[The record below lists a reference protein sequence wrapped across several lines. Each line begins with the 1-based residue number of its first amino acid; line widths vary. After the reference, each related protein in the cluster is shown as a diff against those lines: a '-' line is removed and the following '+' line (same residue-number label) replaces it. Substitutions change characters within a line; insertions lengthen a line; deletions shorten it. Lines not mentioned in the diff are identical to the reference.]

1 MGWIDVRTHVPKKAE
16 IERAW
21 WVVDA
26 AGLRLGRMSTAIAER
41 LTGKHK
47 PTYTPFLDTGDHVIV
62 LNAEKVHLT
71 GRKLQQKMYRRHT
84 GYPGGLREISA
95 ESLLKKHPER
105 LVEYAV
111 WGMLPK
117 GPLGRQMYRKLKVY
131 RGAQHPHAAQKPQ
144 SLSIPEAAS

>member
-1 MGWIDVRTHVPKKAE
+1 VKTHVPKKAE

-26 AGLRLGRMSTAIAER
+26 AGLRLGRLSTAIAER

-95 ESLLKKHPER
+95 ESLLAKHPER

>member
-1 MGWIDVRTHVPKKAE
+1 MKTHVPKKAE

-26 AGLRLGRMSTAIAER
+26 AGLRLGRLSTAIAER

-95 ESLLKKHPER
+95 ESLLAKHPER

-111 WGMLPK
+111 RGMLPK

>member
-1 MGWIDVRTHVPKKAE
+1 VRTHVPKKAE

-26 AGLRLGRMSTAIAER
+26 AGVRLGRLSTAVVER

-62 LNAEKVHLT
+62 VNAEKVHLT
-71 GRKLQQKMYRRHT
+71 GQKLQQKIYRRHT

-95 ESLLKKHPER
+95 ESLMAKQPER

-111 WGMLPK
+111 RGMLPK

-131 RGAQHPHAAQKPQ
+131 RGSQHPHAAQKPQ
-144 SLSIPEAAS
+144 SLPIGKAAG

>member
-1 MGWIDVRTHVPKKAE
+1 VKTHVPKKAE

-26 AGLRLGRMSTAIAER
+26 AGLRLGRLSTAIAER

-62 LNAEKVHLT
+62 VNAEKVHLT
-71 GRKLQQKMYRRHT
+71 GRKLQQKIYRRHT

-95 ESLLKKHPER
+95 ESLLAKHPER

-111 WGMLPK
+111 RGMLPK

>member
-1 MGWIDVRTHVPKKAE
+1 MKTHVPKKTE

-26 AGLRLGRMSTAIAER
+26 AGLRLGRLSTAIAER

-62 LNAEKVHLT
+62 VNAEKVHLT
-71 GRKLQQKMYRRHT
+71 GRKLQQKIYRRHT

-95 ESLLKKHPER
+95 ESLLATHPER

-144 SLSIPEAAS
+144 SLSIPEAAG

>member
-1 MGWIDVRTHVPKKAE
+1 VKTHVPKKAE
-16 IERAW
+16 IESAW

-26 AGLRLGRMSTAIAER
+26 AGLRLGRLSTAIAER

-95 ESLLKKHPER
+95 ESLLAKHPER

>member
-1 MGWIDVRTHVPKKAE
+1 MKTHVPKKAE

-62 LNAEKVHLT
+62 VNADKVHLT
-71 GRKLQQKMYRRHT
+71 GRKLQQKIYRRHT

-95 ESLLKKHPER
+95 ESLLAKHPER

>member
-1 MGWIDVRTHVPKKAE
+1 MKTHVPKKAE

-26 AGLRLGRMSTAIAER
+26 AGLRLGRLSTAIAER

-62 LNAEKVHLT
+62 VNAEKVHLT
-71 GRKLQQKMYRRHT
+71 GRKLQQKIYRRHT

-95 ESLLKKHPER
+95 ESLLAKHPER

-111 WGMLPK
+111 RGMLPK

>member
-1 MGWIDVRTHVPKKAE
+1 MKTHVPKKAE

-26 AGLRLGRMSTAIAER
+26 AGLRLGRLSTAIAER

-71 GRKLQQKMYRRHT
+71 GRKLQQKIYRRHT

-95 ESLLKKHPER
+95 ESLLAKHPER

-111 WGMLPK
+111 RGMLPK

>member
-1 MGWIDVRTHVPKKAE
+1 MKTHVPKKAE

-26 AGLRLGRMSTAIAER
+26 AGLRLGRLSTAIAER

-95 ESLLKKHPER
+95 ESLLAKHPER

>member
-1 MGWIDVRTHVPKKAE
+1 VKTHVPKKAE

-21 WVVDA
+21 WVVEA
-26 AGLRLGRMSTAIAER
+26 AGLRLGRLSTAIAER

-95 ESLLKKHPER
+95 ESLLAKHPER

>member
-1 MGWIDVRTHVPKKAE
+1 MKTHVPKKAE

-47 PTYTPFLDTGDHVIV
+47 PSYTPFLDTGDHVIV
-62 LNAEKVHLT
+62 VNADKVHLT
-71 GRKLQQKMYRRHT
+71 GRKLQQKIYRRHT

-95 ESLLKKHPER
+95 ESLLAKHPER

>member
-1 MGWIDVRTHVPKKAE
+1 VRTHVPKKAE

>member
-1 MGWIDVRTHVPKKAE
+1 MKTHVPKKAE

-26 AGLRLGRMSTAIAER
+26 AGLRLGRLSTAIAER

-84 GYPGGLREISA
+84 GYPGGLREQSA
-95 ESLLKKHPER
+95 ERLLAKHPER

>member
-1 MGWIDVRTHVPKKAE
+1 MKTHVPKKAE

-47 PTYTPFLDTGDHVIV
+47 PSYTPFLDTGDHVIV
-62 LNAEKVHLT
+62 VNAEKVHLT
-71 GRKLQQKMYRRHT
+71 GRKLQQKIYRRHT

-95 ESLLKKHPER
+95 ESLLAKHPER

-144 SLSIPEAAS
+144 SLSIPEAAR

>member
-1 MGWIDVRTHVPKKAE
+1 VRTHVPKKGE
-16 IERAW
+16 IERSW

-26 AGLRLGRMSTAIAER
+26 AGLRLGRLSTAIAER

-47 PTYTPFLDTGDHVIV
+47 PSYTPFLDTGDHVIV
-62 LNAEKVHLT
+62 VNAEKIRLT
-71 GRKLQQKMYRRHT
+71 GRKLQQKVYRRHT

-95 ESLLKKHPER
+95 ERLLDKHPER

-117 GPLGRQMYRKLKVY
+117 GPLGRQMFRKLKVY
-131 RGAQHPHAAQKPQ
+131 RGSQHPHAAQKPEP
-144 SLSIPEAAS
+144 LSIPQAAD

>member
-1 MGWIDVRTHVPKKAE
+1 
-16 IERAW
+16 
-21 WVVDA
+21 
-26 AGLRLGRMSTAIAER
+26 MSTAIAER

>member
-1 MGWIDVRTHVPKKAE
+1 MKTHVPKKAE

-26 AGLRLGRMSTAIAER
+26 AGLRLGRLSTAIAER

-95 ESLLKKHPER
+95 ESLLAKHPER
-105 LVEYAV
+105 LVEYAD

-131 RGAQHPHAAQKPQ
+131 RGARHPHAAQKPQ

>member
-1 MGWIDVRTHVPKKAE
+1 MKTHVPKKAD
-16 IERAW
+16 IERVW

-26 AGLRLGRMSTAIAER
+26 AGLRLGRLSTAIAER

-62 LNAEKVHLT
+62 VNADKVHLT
-71 GRKLQQKMYRRHT
+71 GRKLQQKIYRRHT

-95 ESLLKKHPER
+95 ESLLAKHPER

>member
-1 MGWIDVRTHVPKKAE
+1 VKTHVPKKAD
-16 IERAW
+16 IERVW

-26 AGLRLGRMSTAIAER
+26 AGLRLGRLSTAIAER

-62 LNAEKVHLT
+62 VNADKVHLT
-71 GRKLQQKMYRRHT
+71 GRKLQQKIYRRHT

-95 ESLLKKHPER
+95 ESLLAKHPER

-131 RGAQHPHAAQKPQ
+131 RGEQHPHAAQKPQ
-144 SLSIPEAAS
+144 SLSIPEAAR